1 MNGRLLALAIACVF
15 VLPGS
20 SSAQGH
26 THQGEMQQDRMQQGH
41 MQHGMM
47 MGQGM
52 MGMMGMM
59 LPGPSFL
66 LEQKDPLEL
75 GDEQVQ
81 RLEELKS
88 QLSEAHQAHM
98 SRMGPLHEQA
108 RDALHGE
115 QPDLGAYESALK
127 ALADEHVQM
136 QVEMAR
142 ASQEAMAV
150 LTETQRSN
158 VHFGLRLM
166 HGMRERMMHQ
176 GQMMQQMMERMMQGG
191 MMQSGDARRN

>member
-1 MNGRLLALAIACVF
+1 MKSRLLALAIACVF
-15 VLPGS
+15 VLPGVS
-20 SSAQGH
+20 RAQRH
-26 THQGEMQQDRMQQGH
+26 MHQGQMQQDRMQQGQ

-59 LPGPSFL
+59 QPGPSFL
-66 LEQKDPLEL
+66 LEQKDALDL
-75 GDEQVQ
+75 SDEQVQ
-81 RLEELKS
+81 RLEELKNE
-88 QLSEAHQAHM
+88 LSEFHQAHM
-98 SRMGPLHEQA
+98 SRVGPLHEQA
-108 RDALHGE
+108 REALHGE

-127 ALADEHVQM
+127 SLADEHVQM

-142 ASQEAMAV
+142 VSQEAMAV

-166 HGMRERMMHQ
+166 HGMRQQMMRQ
-176 GQMMQQMMERMMQGG
+176 GQMMQRMMERMMQGG
-191 MMQSGDARRN
+191 MMESGQGGGS